1 MIDPT
6 ADDDRRA
13 VVNRTAQH
21 VLQGAAIVPPR
32 GWRVPHWH
40 RGKGRA
46 MVAALPHH
54 LRCQQR
60 EQQRYRER
68 YSTPPAHRLVLSPA
82 GDGAH
87 PGSQQR
93 GLGTTYSYD
102 VVVEVPLARVAAVR
116 GVRGVLD
123 TAAPSR
129 AVFACDITVSIL
141 TRSPRS

>member
-21 VLQGAAIVPPR
+21 FLQGVAVVPPR

-46 MVAALPHH
+46 MVATLPHPALPHH

-87 PGSQQR
+87 ARTQAASEQPAAR
-93 GLGTTYSYD
+93 ARHYLPTYSC
-102 VVVEVPLARVAAVR
+102 
-116 GVRGVLD
+116 
-123 TAAPSR
+123 T
-129 AVFACDITVSIL
+129 
-141 TRSPRS
+141 

>member
-13 VVNRTAQH
+13 VVHRTAQH

-68 YSTPPAHRLVLSPA
+68 YSTPPAHRLMLSPA

-87 PGSQQR
+87 PGSQR
-93 GLGTTYSYD
+93 AASSAGSALAPSLRAPSYVD
-102 VVVEVPLARVAAVR
+102 VEVPLALAWPR
-116 GVRGVLD
+116 GAQARWR
-123 TAAPSR
+123 PYE
-129 AVFACDITVSIL
+129 
-141 TRSPRS
+141 